1 MQTTL
6 FEVKFYNGSKF
17 NIFCSDK
24 SQIKR
29 FLLSI
34 HKNVEEIESW
44 KEIVNGIHTI
54 SQFEKIIN
62 NKL

>member
-17 NIFCSDK
+17 NVFCSGK

-54 SQFEKIIN
+54 SQFEKIIIN
-62 NKL
+62 